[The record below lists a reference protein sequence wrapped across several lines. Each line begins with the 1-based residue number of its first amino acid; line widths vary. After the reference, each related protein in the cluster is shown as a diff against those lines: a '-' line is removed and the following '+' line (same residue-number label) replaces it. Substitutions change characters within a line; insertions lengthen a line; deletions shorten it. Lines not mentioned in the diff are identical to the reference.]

1 MTSATVV
8 ELAKGSPALV
18 FALLV
23 WMEVRTMRESLADVA
38 ASLAVMVDRGEAR

>member
-1 MTSATVV
+1 MTAATAV
-8 ELAKGSPALV
+8 ELAKSSPALV